1 MCRARSCEEPRTGSR
16 KAGMFTCWSL
26 REDTSATSPPSPA
39 SSSSLVGRYL
49 ALGRDR
55 WGFEHGL
62 TVRRMAVAGRLHRG
76 FDDGV
81 DQAIVLR
88 HLRRHEEVTLDVA
101 LDLLRR
107 AAGVLGVN
115 ANDDL
120 PQPQDLARVDLDVA
134 GLRGPHAATGLV
146 QDDLATRQRKSLSLC
161 AADQDQ

>member
-16 KAGMFTCWSL
+16 KAGMFVCWSL
-26 REDTSATSPPSPA
+26 LEDTSATSPPSPA

-62 TVRRMAVAGRLHRG
+62 TVRRMAVAGRLQRG
-76 FDDGV
+76 FDYGV
-81 DQAIVLR
+81 DQAIVLG
-88 HLRRHEEVTLDVA
+88 HLGRHEEVALDVA

-115 ANDDL
+115 ADDDL
-120 PQPQDLARVDLDVA
+120 PQPQDLVRVA
-134 GLRGPHAATGLV
+134 
-146 QDDLATRQRKSLSLC
+146 
-161 AADQDQ
+161 